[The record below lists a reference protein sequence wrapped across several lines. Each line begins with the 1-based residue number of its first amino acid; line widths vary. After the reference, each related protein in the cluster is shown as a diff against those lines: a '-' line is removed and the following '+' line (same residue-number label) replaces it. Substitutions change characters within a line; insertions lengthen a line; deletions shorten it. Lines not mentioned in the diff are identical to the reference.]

1 MLTLPRIHITGLF
14 RMDLWQ
20 KVSSASWVLLAG
32 IMGAIVGLVVH
43 TEIRTFRQR
52 VCFLIGGVTSAFY
65 LSEPVGHYLEL
76 SDERSLACIGF
87 LIGVFG
93 MSLLQRVKETL
104 NSLDIGAIVAARW
117 NDLVG
122 AFKRGR

>member
-1 MLTLPRIHITGLF
+1 
-14 RMDLWQ
+14 MDLWQ

-52 VCFLIGGVTSAFY
+52 ACFLLGGVVTAFY
-65 LSEPVGHYLEL
+65 LSEPVGHYLAL
-76 SDERSLACIGF
+76 TDERSIATIGF

-104 NSLDIGAIVAARW
+104 NSLDIGAIAAARW
-117 NDLVG
+117 KDLIG
-122 AFKRGR
+122 AFKRGQ